1 MKAFLAAVLAVIGIG
16 FVASFVLETQQR
28 SADVA
33 YSTTGARI
41 DHDPRLDGGKVVK
54 H

>member
-1 MKAFLAAVLAVIGIG
+1 MKAFLAAFLAVIGIS

-28 SADVA
+28 NADVA

-41 DHDPRLDGGKVVK
+41 DADPRLGPVQK